1 MNMKREI
8 MLTKRYEE
16 VLDMLEKDGLSI
28 TKLTEGERSEISRDG
43 RAMEIAVASNVRALA
58 YASRKLKSD
67 KGYMYHLINDV
78 NPLAMFYC
86 YTSWFRNKYFVENM
100 RSVAL
105 RETKKYNISRLG
117 DLYNKYIDKKIQ
129 QAKNVEI
136 EK

>member
-1 MNMKREI
+1 MKREI

-43 RAMEIAVASNVRALA
+43 RAMEIAVASNDHSLA

-105 RETKKYNISRLG
+105 RETKKYNISKLG
-117 DLYNKYIDKKIQ
+117 YLYNKYIDKKVQ

>member
-1 MNMKREI
+1 
-8 MLTKRYEE
+8 
-16 VLDMLEKDGLSI
+16 
-28 TKLTEGERSEISRDG
+28 
-43 RAMEIAVASNVRALA
+43 MEIAVASNVRALA

-105 RETKKYNISRLG
+105 RETKNITSQNSATYTTNILTKKF
-117 DLYNKYIDKKIQ
+117 NKQKMLKL
-129 QAKNVEI
+129 KN
-136 EK
+136 KL

>member
-1 MNMKREI
+1 MKREI
-8 MLTKRYEE
+8 MSTKRYEE

-28 TKLTEGERSEISRDG
+28 TKLTEGELREVSRDG
-43 RAMEIAVASNVRALA
+43 YAMELAVANNVRALK

-86 YTSWFRNKYFVENM
+86 YTSWFRNNKYFVENM

-117 DLYNKYIDKKIQ
+117 DLYNEYIDKTVQKT
-129 QAKNVEI
+129 KNVEI

>member
-1 MNMKREI
+1 MKREI

-67 KGYMYHLINDV
+67 KGYMHHLINDV

-105 RETKKYNISRLG
+105 RETKKYNIS
-117 DLYNKYIDKKIQ
+117 KKC
-129 QAKNVEI
+129 
-136 EK
+136 

>member
-43 RAMEIAVASNVRALA
+43 RVMEIAVASNVRALA

-105 RETKKYNISRLG
+105 RETKKYNISKLG
-117 DLYNKYIDKKIQ
+117 YLYNKYIDKKVQ

>member
-1 MNMKREI
+1 M
-8 MLTKRYEE
+8 
-16 VLDMLEKDGLSI
+16 
-28 TKLTEGERSEISRDG
+28 TEGERSEISRDG

-105 RETKKYNISRLG
+105 RETKKYNISKLG
-117 DLYNKYIDKKIQ
+117 YLYNKYIDKKVQ